1 MVVDFESVSSSS
13 SSNNSSSQVAMV
25 ATSPMTFVAPT
36 FTTEQYN
43 QILGLL
49 HSTSDSSVNL
59 AGMMNR
65 TIPVVNSSVL
75 WILDTCATDHIISDF
90 ESLSSHVLC
99 PKPHFIHLPNGKIE
113 SVSHTSSHSLA
124 SDFLLTKVLFVP
136 NFSYNLLSVSRLA
149 KDHCCVV
156 SFFPDLCI
164 LQDRFTGKIMGIGR
178 ESKGLYYFES
188 AKGADGLYVSISPTS
203 SLFSSSLSTQNDISS
218 TNSSSFMSNSL
229 QHETSLWHA
238 RLGHVSLTTMN
249 KMHFA
254 NFVDHACVQ
263 NCTICPLAKQTRLPF
278 PTSTSRSAVPFELIH
293 IDLWGP
299 YRVSTHSHH
308 RYFLTIVDDCSR
320 MTWVYLL
327 RVKNDDVLYLKQFL
341 TLVKTQFSSNTKIIR
356 SDNGTEFFNSAC
368 STLFTTLG
376 LVHQSSCV
384 HTPQQNGVVERKH
397 RHLLEVARALRF
409 QSNVPIKFWGECI
422 LDACF
427 LINRL
432 PSSVLQWKTPFECLY
447 NKHPNLNILKVFGCL
462 CYATTPHQNDKFAPR
477 AIPSVFMGYSNT
489 QKGYLLFN
497 LEQHKFFVN
506 RDVKFFE
513 QVFPF
518 KFPITKSSPF
528 FPVSSQVPDSEFLKI
543 SEQLTEQPPLNTDIP
558 FTTDSAPISP
568 ASSSEQPTFS
578 PSLSPEQPTSDQSL
592 PSSVLPEQS
601 SQSSQ
606 ASSKIQLKDVQF
618 KH

>member
-1 MVVDFESVSSSS
+1 
-13 SSNNSSSQVAMV
+13 
-25 ATSPMTFVAPT
+25 
-36 FTTEQYN
+36 
-43 QILGLL
+43 
-49 HSTSDSSVNL
+49 
-59 AGMMNR
+59 
-65 TIPVVNSSVL
+65 
-75 WILDTCATDHIISDF
+75 
-90 ESLSSHVLC
+90 
-99 PKPHFIHLPNGKIE
+99 
-113 SVSHTSSHSLA
+113 
-124 SDFLLTKVLFVP
+124 
-136 NFSYNLLSVSRLA
+136 
-149 KDHCCVV
+149 
-156 SFFPDLCI
+156 
-164 LQDRFTGKIMGIGR
+164 
-178 ESKGLYYFES
+178 
-188 AKGADGLYVSISPTS
+188 
-203 SLFSSSLSTQNDISS
+203 
-218 TNSSSFMSNSL
+218 MSNSL

-254 NFVDHACVQ
+254 NSMDNDCVQ

-278 PTSTSRSAVPFELIH
+278 PTSTSRSVIPFELIH

-327 RVKNDDVLYLKQFL
+327 RVKNDAVLYLKQFL

-384 HTPQQNGVVERKH
+384 HTPQQNGVAERKH

-422 LDACF
+422 LAACF

-447 NKHPNLNILKVFGCL
+447 NKQPNLSILKIFGCL
-462 CYATTPHQNDKFAPR
+462 CYATTPHQTDKFAPR

-513 QVFPF
+513 HIFPF
-518 KFPITKSSPF
+518 KFPITKASPF
-528 FPVSSQVPDSEFLKI
+528 FPVSSQVPDSEFLNI
-543 SEQLTEQPPLNTDIP
+543 SEQLTDQPPSHDNDIT
-558 FTTDSAPISP
+558 FTNDSAPISP
-568 ASSSEQPTFS
+568 ASDQTTSFAPI
-578 PSLSPEQPTSDQSL
+578 SPEQPTS
-592 PSSVLPEQS
+592 SSVLPEQS

-606 ASSKIQLKDVQF
+606 DLPMHIGTRRPVPVRLAYRTGLYARIDQPRQMEAVAESSRESILRQLLTNRPRTQAKVKRPAEVFYLGQKKEYKKGF
-618 KH
+618 RFE